1 MVNILVIQYN
11 EARKILQNKG
21 FNKNID
27 DYQSLIPI
35 LTVQFLPFY
44 IFYYFYIL
52 NIALNKHFK
61 NILWFHSFQ
70 TRIWVE

>member
-11 EARKILQNKG
+11 QARKILQNKG

-61 NILWFHSFQ
+61 NIL
-70 TRIWVE
+70 

>member
-11 EARKILQNKG
+11 QARKILQNKG
-21 FNKNID
+21 SNKNID

-35 LTVQFLPFY
+35 LTVHFLPFY

-61 NILWFHSFQ
+61 NIL
-70 TRIWVE
+70 